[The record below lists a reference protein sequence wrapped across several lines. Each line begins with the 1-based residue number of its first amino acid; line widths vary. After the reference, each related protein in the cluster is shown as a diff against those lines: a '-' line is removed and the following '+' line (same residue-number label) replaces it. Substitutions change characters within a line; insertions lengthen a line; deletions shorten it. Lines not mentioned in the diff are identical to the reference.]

1 MKIVTKNIKL
11 EKGERHYLVYVMD
24 DNDNPIECKD
34 AIGEEDR
41 LENEN
46 ELSKEYGITTENVY
60 YVSLDKFK
68 SQNNKYTPLILVFY
82 LQRDLFGNR
91 EMIETYGESVRK
103 YLENKGDDVR
113 LFFIPTDDKEEIK
126 CINPVYI
133 DDNNELDR
141 LNDIIEDI
149 SNKFQVGVE

>member
-11 EKGERHYLVYVMD
+11 EKGDRHYLVYLMD
-24 DNDNPIECKD
+24 DNGNSIECKD

-41 LENEN
+41 LKKEN
-46 ELSKEYGITTENVY
+46 ELSEEYGITTDNVEF
-60 YVSLDKFK
+60 VSLDKFK
-68 SQNNKYTPLILVFY
+68 SQNNDYTPLILVFY
-82 LQRDLFGNR
+82 LQRHLFENR

-113 LFFIPTDDKEEIK
+113 LFFLPTDDKEEIK
-126 CINPVYI
+126 CVNPVYI
-133 DDNNELDR
+133 DDNDELDK